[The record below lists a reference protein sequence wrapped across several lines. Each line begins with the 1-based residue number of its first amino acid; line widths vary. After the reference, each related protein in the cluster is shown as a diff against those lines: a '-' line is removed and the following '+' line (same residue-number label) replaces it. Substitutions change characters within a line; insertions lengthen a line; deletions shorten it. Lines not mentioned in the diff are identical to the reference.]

1 MSVPSNVAL
10 SMAVL
15 QNRKRTQVIIA
26 VIALVALV
34 SMGSLLIVYDPITP
48 LSETIS
54 TDVPNKALPSSP
66 PTLAE
71 KELLQGGKPEQTQAS
86 QYGELIAI
94 LDLLENDRIYADLVR
109 EIRLALRNNQQP
121 TGQQLQQLNVALAGK
136 VVQLNVAL
144 TQAISVGNVE
154 LLSKLAASN
163 FFQQYAVYK
172 LFAWSWLS
180 TSAFEKYKASA
191 SALTRAE
198 EAGDD
203 TSVVESLKSIRDITG
218 YQGYNDRI
226 SSLNELLASRYEED
240 VKSRMLSSMAV
251 GDHDKVL
258 ALARENSD
266 LVSRDL
272 ALKDLL
278 QQAIAAKTKASR
290 DESFFTAL
298 EQAESDDW
306 EAAIQTAKSIP
317 AELRF
322 NEIDEIIETGERIL
336 AAKKTL
342 RSLALKPDRLTD
354 SNVGRYARQ
363 KIESVADI
371 RPLSPSL
378 DRAVVTLSD
387 LLEGASE
394 TVTVNI
400 LSDSRATILIPRLG
414 FIEPTFEKAL
424 KLTRS
429 EYKFIVRCEGKQDI
443 FKYLD
448 LRGVS
453 STDAQSIRL
462 TCES

>member
-26 VIALVALV
+26 MIALVALV
-34 SMGSLLIVYDPITP
+34 SVGSLLFVYAPITP
-48 LSETIS
+48 LSETIPA
-54 TDVPNKALPSSP
+54 DAPNKGSPLSP

-71 KELLQGGKPEQTQAS
+71 KEFLQGGKPGQTQTS

-94 LDLLENDRIYADLVR
+94 LDLLENDRVYADLVR

-144 TQAISVGNVE
+144 TQAISVGNVD

-180 TSAFEKYKASA
+180 TSAFEKYKAAA
-191 SALTRAE
+191 SALTIAE

-203 TSVVESLKSIRDITG
+203 SGVVGSLKSIREITG

-226 SSLNELLASRYEED
+226 SSLNELLASQYEED
-240 VKSRMLSSMAV
+240 VKSRMLSSMAA

-258 ALARENSD
+258 SVARENSD

-272 ALKDLL
+272 ALTDLL
-278 QQAIAAKTKASR
+278 QQSIAAKTKASR

-298 EQAESDDW
+298 AQAESDDW
-306 EAAIQTAKSIP
+306 EAAIGTAKSIP

-322 NEIDEIIETGERIL
+322 KDIDEIIETGERIVN
-336 AAKKTL
+336 AKSVL
-342 RSLALKPDRLTD
+342 QSLALKPERLTD
-354 SNVGRYARQ
+354 SNVERYARK
-363 KIESVADI
+363 KIESVANI
-371 RPLSPSL
+371 KALSSSL
-378 DRAVVTLSD
+378 AQAVLILSD
-387 LLEGASE
+387 LLAAASE

-400 LSDSRATILIPRLG
+400 ISDNRATILIPRLG
-414 FIEPTFEKAL
+414 FIEPTFQKSL
-424 KLTRS
+424 NLTRS
-429 EYKFIVRCEGKQDI
+429 EYKFIVRCKGKQDI

-453 STDAQSIRL
+453 AIDAQSMRL

>member
-1 MSVPSNVAL
+1 MIVPSNIAL

-26 VIALVALV
+26 MIALVALV
-34 SMGSLLIVYDPITP
+34 SMGSALFVYAPITP
-48 LSETIS
+48 LSETTS
-54 TDVPNKALPSSP
+54 ADAPNKTSPSSP
-66 PTLAE
+66 PTPAE
-71 KELLQGGKPEQTQAS
+71 EEVLQVEKPEQTQTS
-86 QYGELIAI
+86 EYGELIAT
-94 LDLLENDRIYADLVR
+94 LDLLENDRVYADLVR
-109 EIRLALRNNQQP
+109 KIRSALRNNQQP

-136 VVQLNVAL
+136 VVQLNAAL
-144 TQAISVGNVE
+144 TQAISVGNVQ

-172 LFAWSWLS
+172 LLGWSWLS
-180 TSAFEKYKASA
+180 ASAFEKYKAAA

-198 EAGDD
+198 ETGDD

-226 SSLNELLASRYEED
+226 SSLDELLASEYEED
-240 VKSRMLSSMAV
+240 VKSRMLSSMAA
-251 GDHDKVL
+251 GDHDTVL
-258 ALARENSD
+258 SVARENSD

-290 DESFFTAL
+290 DESFVTAL

-306 EAAIQTAKSIP
+306 EAAIQTARSIP

-322 NEIDEIIETGERIL
+322 NEIDEIIKTGERIL

-354 SNVGRYARQ
+354 SNVGRYARK
-363 KIESVADI
+363 KIESVADL